1 LLKKG
6 CPVTVKECYEIL
18 ELPRKATLEDVKAAY
33 RRLAFALHPD
43 LNPAPDAARRFQAVN
58 EAYVLLRQALEKDGP
73 QRKSEQPKAGRSDG
87 RDASREKKADTSTR
101 VEGKTGD
108 TGSFFFSRFRTEPG
122 AGNERETASETQD
135 RQTSSSRFRMADS
148 AYARQEEV
156 LQDILQDPFAR
167 RVFEDIYSE
176 IRKTGVKEKAP
187 PTDTSEK
194 RLSFELGGKKLAVDV
209 RKPGVVSKVGNW
221 LRRQIDDEQTVY
233 VSPAGLHPGA
243 RILLKIQQGMS
254 EEVRSVEVV
263 LPSDFVSGKP
273 LRLKGLGRKI
283 GPWQGDLYL
292 KVLPKG

>member
-1 LLKKG
+1 M
-6 CPVTVKECYEIL
+6 TIKECYDIL
-18 ELPRKATLEDVKAAY
+18 ELPRGATLDDVKTAY

-73 QRKSEQPKAGRSDG
+73 QRKNERPGTSGTKASSEKSAGKDARADGRS
-87 RDASREKKADTSTR
+87 
-101 VEGKTGD
+101 GD
-108 TGSFFFSRFRTEPG
+108 SGSFFFSRFRTDSGTG
-122 AGNERETASETQD
+122 AERAASSENRD
-135 RQTSSSRFRMADS
+135 RAASSARRKADS

-156 LQDILQDPFAR
+156 LRDILHDPFAR

-176 IRKTGVKEKAP
+176 IRKTGASGK
-187 PTDTSEK
+187 TSSAGSSDK

-221 LRRQIDDEQTVY
+221 LRRQIDDEQTVF
-233 VSPAGLHPGA
+233 VSPSGLHPGA

-254 EEVRSVEVV
+254 DEVRTVEVV
-263 LPSDFVSGKP
+263 LPSDFASGKP

-292 KVLPKG
+292 KVLPKT

>member
-1 LLKKG
+1 M
-6 CPVTVKECYEIL
+6 TVKECYDIL
-18 ELPRKATLEDVKAAY
+18 ELPKGATLDDVKAAY

-58 EAYVLLRQALEKDGP
+58 EAYVLLRQALEKEGP
-73 QRKSEQPKAGRSDG
+73 QRQNERPNASKAAG
-87 RDASREKKADTSTR
+87 TSTQKAADKGSR
-101 VEGKTGD
+101 ADGKSAES
-108 TGSFFFSRFRTEPG
+108 GSFFFSRFR
-122 AGNERETASETQD
+122 AETASGQTASSGKQD
-135 RQTSSSRFRMADS
+135 GAASSARFRQADN

-156 LQDILQDPFAR
+156 LQDILRDPFAR

-176 IRKTGVKEKAP
+176 IRKTGSSEKPSSSSQSTA
-187 PTDTSEK
+187 EK
-194 RLSFELGGKKLAVDV
+194 RLTFELSGKKLAMDV
-209 RKPGVVSKVGNW
+209 RKPGVVSKVGGW

-233 VSPAGLHPGA
+233 VSPSGLHPGA

-254 EEVRSVEVV
+254 EEVRTVEIV

-292 KVLPKG
+292 KVVPKN